1 MKRINLFLLLLL
13 STLSF
18 AQSWQSKD
26 VVRIEN
32 TESSFHY
39 TFYDSTTLYIQKQNV
54 SYIVSLPNS
63 NYIQVGYLYEGAT
76 SKIMSCT
83 YNTLTQPVLSSNS
96 ELVDTLN
103 AWLNEPSSGGGGGGV
118 QSVVAGTNITIDNTD
133 PNNPII
139 SATDSASSLFPNGV
153 KLVLSSRDFQADD
166 KDFVLYCPV
175 PSTTI
180 TMPTTNPFSEGDYV
194 GVVMSSPDSYFETYN
209 NGSGGTDKI
218 YPYTQNPSGT
228 TLEQQS
234 SSEVVILRAT
244 NTGSVKLLPLSGA
257 VKESVDINGSNFKT
271 LARHNYDKSQN
282 AMPLSGTE
290 DDANLT
296 GQIKVSPIS
305 GNINGFVANGSNS
318 GKIGFNDANQPTIYS
333 SDNAANDFTAK
344 FESEGIT
351 LDFVV
356 SNSFPYGI
364 KGSDDY
370 STNYTNLSYT
380 QLAYVGYRGT
390 ATLSSGTVT
399 VTTDKIKT
407 GWKIYVSYETFSGTV
422 GSLEAPTASIIDGT
436 SFVINSS
443 TGALDN
449 STVNWWI
456 AP

>member
-1 MKRINLFLLLLL
+1 MAIKRLSTILLLFFAC
-13 STLSF
+13 TAF
-18 AQSWQSKD
+18 AQSWQSKEA
-26 VVRIEN
+26 VRIEN

-39 TFYDSTTLYIQKQNV
+39 TFRDSTTLYIQKQNI

-83 YNTLTQPVLSSNS
+83 YNTLTQPALGSNA
-96 ELVDTLN
+96 ELADTLN

-257 VKESVDINGSNFKT
+257 IKESDDINGSNFKT
-271 LARHNYDKSQN
+271 LSRYNYDKSEETKIIELGTITYEDVNN
-282 AMPLSGTE
+282 APSATS
-290 DDANLT
+290 
-296 GQIKVSPIS
+296 V
-305 GNINGFVANGSNS
+305 NIYF
-318 GKIGFNDANQPTIYS
+318 
-333 SDNAANDFTAK
+333 ANDIPAGTYIENIYAIVENTF
-344 FESEGIT
+344 
-351 LDFVV
+351 
-356 SNSFPYGI
+356 
-364 KGSDDY
+364 
-370 STNYTNLSYT
+370 NL
-380 QLAYVGYRGT
+380 
-390 ATLSSGTVT
+390 
-399 VTTDKIKT
+399 DKIKDNEIKFSSANMYLPD
-407 GWKIYVSYETFSGTV
+407 GNIAEFNIKADFSGNYILFQPPNNTYIRPEI
-422 GSLEAPTASIIDGT
+422 SRS
-436 SFVINSS
+436 SFLKFDFDLGGGEVNPQDFTQGQVIFK
-443 TGALDN
+443 ALVRK
-449 STVNWWI
+449 S
-456 AP
+456 PF

>member
-1 MKRINLFLLLLL
+1 MAIKRLSTILLLFFAC
-13 STLSF
+13 TAF
-18 AQSWQSKD
+18 AQSWQSKEA
-26 VVRIEN
+26 VRIEN

-39 TFYDSTTLYIQKQNV
+39 TFRDSTTLYIQKQNI

-83 YNTLTQPVLSSNS
+83 YNTLTQPALGSNA
-96 ELVDTLN
+96 ELADTLN

-257 VKESVDINGSNFKT
+257 IKESDDINGSNFKT
-271 LARHNYDKSQN
+271 LSRYNYDKSEETKIIDLGTVTFNDVN
-282 AMPLSGTE
+282 ALPADTTVYASLSAIPSGYYPEMFYILGNEAFNGGVLPSELNSPSSLYTNIIKWMPGNDRKTVV
-290 DDANLT
+290 
-296 GQIKVSPIS
+296 KVDIDQETSA
-305 GNINGFVANGSNS
+305 INGFNSQLGFTFLDVNPQNLTTGS
-318 GKIGFNDANQPTIYS
+318 
-333 SDNAANDFTAK
+333 
-344 FESEGIT
+344 
-351 LDFVV
+351 
-356 SNSFPYGI
+356 
-364 KGSDDY
+364 
-370 STNYTNLSYT
+370 
-380 QLAYVGYRGT
+380 
-390 ATLSSGTVT
+390 VT
-399 VTTDKIKT
+399 VK
-407 GWKIYVSYETFSGTV
+407 
-422 GSLEAPTASIIDGT
+422 
-436 SFVINSS
+436 
-443 TGALDN
+443 AL
-449 STVNWWI
+449 I
-456 AP
+456 RKYPQ

>member
-1 MKRINLFLLLLL
+1 MAIKRLSTILLLFFAC
-13 STLSF
+13 TAF
-18 AQSWQSKD
+18 AQSWQSKEA
-26 VVRIEN
+26 VRIEN

-39 TFYDSTTLYIQKQNV
+39 TFRDSTTLYIQKQNI

-83 YNTLTQPVLSSNS
+83 YNTLTQPALGSNA
-96 ELVDTLN
+96 ELADTLN

-257 VKESVDINGSNFKT
+257 IKESDDINGSNFKT
-271 LARHNYDKSQN
+271 LSRYNYDKSEETKIIDLGTVTFNDVN
-282 AMPLSGTE
+282 ALPAETTVYASLSAIPSGYYPEMFYILGNEAFNGGVLLSELNSPSSLYTNIIKWMPGNDRKTVV
-290 DDANLT
+290 
-296 GQIKVSPIS
+296 KVDIDQETSA
-305 GNINGFVANGSNS
+305 INGFNSQLGFTFLDVNPQNLTTGS
-318 GKIGFNDANQPTIYS
+318 
-333 SDNAANDFTAK
+333 
-344 FESEGIT
+344 
-351 LDFVV
+351 
-356 SNSFPYGI
+356 
-364 KGSDDY
+364 
-370 STNYTNLSYT
+370 
-380 QLAYVGYRGT
+380 
-390 ATLSSGTVT
+390 VT
-399 VTTDKIKT
+399 VK
-407 GWKIYVSYETFSGTV
+407 
-422 GSLEAPTASIIDGT
+422 
-436 SFVINSS
+436 
-443 TGALDN
+443 AL
-449 STVNWWI
+449 I
-456 AP
+456 RKYPQ